1 MSLNESKIAG
11 IIDLALDHA
20 KGRAQGTEVTVTSND
35 LSSSRFAVNAMTQN
49 QCRPCTEV
57 SVRLMK
63 NGRQVRLSSDNL
75 APAAVR
81 RLVDDALTAASF
93 LAADPDTLP
102 LPGKGRKKIT
112 AVHRFC
118 RDTARMSA
126 DGRAD
131 AVRRIISVAKECK
144 LSASGEVATGVIT
157 QAIGN
162 SRGLYQFHSE
172 TEAYCS
178 ITMSG
183 GDATGWSKAHQLSF
197 NDLDVDALALSAAG
211 KAVSNVNPVEIPPG
225 KYTVILE
232 PSAVLDLLAF
242 LWSDFS
248 GTSYNDKLSCF
259 LGKLGTQM
267 FGKNISI
274 RDDVYHPSQSGAP
287 FDGEGQLRQAVDL
300 VKDGVVQSLVYG
312 RRSAHKSGVEPTG
325 HGLAEP
331 NTDGEVASNI
341 IVCGGNRSLEDIIA
355 RTERAILLTRVWYVR
370 EVDQTSKIVT
380 GMTRDGTFLVE
391 NGSLV
396 RAVKNLRFNQSLI
409 EMLNHVVELGPSERT
424 AGEEGAPN
432 VMPAMKVEQ
441 FNFASTTTF

>member
-1 MSLNESKIAG
+1 MLNETKIAG

-20 KGRAQGTEVTVTSND
+20 KGKAQGTEVTVTSTD

-57 SVRLMK
+57 SVRLLK

-81 RLVDDALTAASF
+81 KLVDDAVTAASY
-93 LAADPDTLP
+93 LAADPGALP
-102 LPGKGRKKIT
+102 LPGKGRRKIT
-112 AVHRFC
+112 PVHRFC
-118 RDTARMSA
+118 RETAAMSA
-126 DGRAD
+126 SGRAD
-131 AVRRIISVAKECK
+131 AVRRIISVAQECK
-144 LSASGEVATGVIT
+144 LTASGEVATGVIA

-162 SRGLYQFHSE
+162 SRGLYQYHAQ

-197 NDLDVDALALSAAG
+197 EDLDVDELALRAAG
-211 KAVSNVNPVEIPPG
+211 KAVSNVNPVEMKPG

-242 LWSDFS
+242 LWGDFS
-248 GTSYNDKLSCF
+248 GTSYNDQLSCF
-259 LGKLGTQM
+259 LGKMGTRM
-267 FGKNISI
+267 FGENISI
-274 RDDVYHPSQSGAP
+274 RDDVYHPLQSGAP

-300 VKDGVVQSLVYG
+300 VTDGVVQNLVYG
-312 RRSAHKSGVEPTG
+312 RRSAQKANVEPTG

-331 NTDGEVASNI
+331 CTDGEQASNI
-341 IVCGGNRSLEDIIA
+341 IVCGGDSSLEQMIA
-355 RTERAILLTRVWYVR
+355 ESERAILLTRVWYVR

-409 EMLNHVVELGPSERT
+409 EMLNHVVALGPSERT
-424 AGEEGAPN
+424 AGEEGSPN
-432 VMPAMKVEQ
+432 VVPAMKVEQ
-441 FNFASTTTF
+441 FNFASSTTF